1 MSIKSIRDYTRIL
14 RIRINLILIR
24 DKIVQKL
31 LELIQSQK
39 AEDLEELD
47 FLEAI
52 LVKRSF
58 ENKASKQLQ
67 ILQMLTNSLMII
79 FLK

>member
-1 MSIKSIRDYTRIL
+1 M
-14 RIRINLILIR
+14 
-24 DKIVQKL
+24 QKL